1 MSAVII
7 FLALI
12 VFGLLLEIGQYG
24 RYRRESRSDDDS
36 IVDKALDFIGRKY
49 AGMRRGMIEGV
60 EATEHHLIDI
70 AEKYGA
76 WRADE
81 DAAEDAVDDEYV
93 SDVPSSAT
101 DDVRE
106 ELESEHGAD
115 EYSSGG
121 ADAEASATATVTG
134 GTEGTVGGTEESS
147 AGTGGEDEYSD
158 GDAGGD
164 EYSGGGAGDGDD
176 YDEGGS
182 DDDGSGLDFGHGTM
196 LQDAEGRFLGR
207 KDVVELSRDDE
218 GNIVGYNPNTDT
230 ERVVAYAE
238 DVADERSVE
247 EAAEE
252 AADDSYEEDLSA
264 GEREVQETGEDV
276 DSAEEYAAEMH
287 GSESPDE
294 SYTSDTD
301 TGTNGDTGDELTEGE
316 RQVQEAGDDVSS
328 AEEYVAEVHE
338 GDGTSSSSDD
348 GGSGG
353 ESGHAG
359 GGIFDTLREG
369 YQSAT
374 SRLSGFLGG
383 EEESEGSEGSGGLS
397 YGHATVLQDAEGRF
411 LGRKDEV
418 ELSRDDEGNIVGYNP
433 RTDEERVVARAE
445 DIHTEDDENALDYGH
460 ATMLQDAEGRFLGR
474 KDEVELGRDDE
485 GNIVGY
491 NPNTEEERVVAYA
504 EDVDEEEIQTEWGSL
519 QAQTGDDESS
529 YDEGEQGTFRDFG
542 GKEEGQR
549 ELEEYE
555 MKMAGGTAGLKKEY
569 EEAADKLK
577 ESSDDR
583 KERQEER
590 EELLDEYSDQAA
602 GHVKLDE
609 ETYEDSAPEEQQIG
623 SPSDFVAY
631 AERVRKGEESGDALA
646 QNRDYVIKSIQD
658 SDMSKEEKAQA
669 LQEVHDMY
677 QNAAEGSEDPSA
689 AAGSYSDEVD
699 HLESMLE
706 KIENGEYETS

>member
-24 RYRRESRSDDDS
+24 RYRRERRSDDDS

-147 AGTGGEDEYSD
+147 AGTGGEDEYSG

-433 RTDEERVVARAE
+433 
-445 DIHTEDDENALDYGH
+445 
-460 ATMLQDAEGRFLGR
+460 
-474 KDEVELGRDDE
+474 
-485 GNIVGY
+485 
-491 NPNTEEERVVAYA
+491 NTEEERVVAYA

-519 QAQTGDDESS
+519 QAQTGDDEPSH
-529 YDEGEQGTFRDFG
+529 DEGDQGTFRDFG

-555 MKMAGGTAGLKKEY
+555 MKMGGGTAGLKKEY

-577 ESSDDR
+577 ESSEER
-583 KERQEER
+583 KERREER